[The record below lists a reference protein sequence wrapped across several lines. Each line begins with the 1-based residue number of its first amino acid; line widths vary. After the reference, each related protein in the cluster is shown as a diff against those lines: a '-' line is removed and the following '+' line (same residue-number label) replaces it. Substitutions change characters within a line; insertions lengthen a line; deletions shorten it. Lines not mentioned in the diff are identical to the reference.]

1 MLAAGVVVWTA
12 RAPLGAL
19 GVRRVDLPYDDAV
32 PASAPLSP
40 PRPPTDGDDWT
51 ALADQPLP
59 VGDAYA
65 WAVRPDCG
73 AVVVFTG
80 TARDHSDGRPGVSE
94 LAYEAYEEQAVPR
107 MRAVVAEM
115 RRRWALGRVAVVHR
129 VGDVPIS
136 QEAVLVVVSGA
147 HRAEA
152 FAAARF
158 GIDAVKASVPVW
170 KRERW
175 DGGEGWGLEAQHLVD
190 PASLGPVDAGSSEDA
205 LGRTGALS

>member
-1 MLAAGVVVWTA
+1 MPAG
-12 RAPLGAL
+12 
-19 GVRRVDLPYDDAV
+19 DLPYDDAV
-32 PASAPLSP
+32 PASGPLTP
-40 PRPPTDGDDWT
+40 PRPPEGQDSWT
-51 ALADQPLP
+51 ALAHGTLP

-107 MRAVVAEM
+107 MDQVVSEL
-115 RRRWALGRVAVVHR
+115 RDRWPTVGRVAIVHR
-129 VGDVPIS
+129 VGDVPIAE
-136 QEAVLVVVSGA
+136 EAVLVVVSA
-147 HRAEA
+147 PHRHEA

-175 DGGEGWGLEAQHLVD
+175 EGGEGWGLEAQHLVA
-190 PASLGPVDAGSSEDA
+190 PDAVSTDA
-205 LGRTGALS
+205 VPTDAVPTGAVTTGDHGRAVDPQAVGS

>member
-1 MLAAGVVVWTA
+1 MP
-12 RAPLGAL
+12 APGPPSPS
-19 GVRRVDLPYDDAV
+19 RLPQGRAV
-32 PASAPLSP
+32 PPQG
-40 PRPPTDGDDWT
+40 GDDWT
-51 ALADQPLP
+51 ALSDGALP

-80 TARDHSDGRPGVSE
+80 TARDHSTDRPGVSE

-107 MRAVVAEM
+107 LQQVVRELRDRWPAV
-115 RRRWALGRVAVVHR
+115 GRVALVHR
-129 VGDVPIS
+129 VGDVPIG
-136 QEAVLVVVSGA
+136 QEAVLVVVSA
-147 HRAEA
+147 PHREEA

-175 DGGEGWGLEAQHLVD
+175 EGGEGWGLEAQHLVD
-190 PASLGPVDAGSSEDA
+190 PAEVPAAPGPALDAGV
-205 LGRTGALS
+205 GRR

>member
-1 MLAAGVVVWTA
+1 MT
-12 RAPLGAL
+12 P
-19 GVRRVDLPYDDAV
+19 V

-51 ALADQPLP
+51 ALADRALP
-59 VGDAYA
+59 VGDAYG

-80 TARDHSDGRPGVSE
+80 TARDHSAGRPGVSE

-107 MRAVVAEM
+107 MQAVVDEM
-115 RRRWALGRVAVVHR
+115 RRRWDLGRVAIVHR
-129 VGDVPIS
+129 VGDVPIG
-136 QEAVLVVVSGA
+136 QEAVLVVVSAA
-147 HRAEA
+147 HRGEA

-158 GIDAVKASVPVW
+158 GIDAVKASVPIW
-170 KRERW
+170 KRELW

-190 PASLGPVDAGSSEDA
+190 PSEVAAADVAALDA
-205 LGRTGALS
+205 TGARA

>member
-1 MLAAGVVVWTA
+1 MPAG
-12 RAPLGAL
+12 
-19 GVRRVDLPYDDAV
+19 DLPYDDAV
-32 PASAPLSP
+32 PASGPLTP
-40 PRPPTDGDDWT
+40 PRPPEGQDSWT
-51 ALADQPLP
+51 ALADGALP
-59 VGDAYA
+59 VGDAYS

-107 MRAVVAEM
+107 MDQVVREL
-115 RRRWALGRVAVVHR
+115 RDRWPTVGRVAIVHR
-129 VGDVPIS
+129 VGDVPIG
-136 QEAVLVVVSGA
+136 QEAVLVVVSA
-147 HRAEA
+147 PHRQEA

-175 DGGEGWGLEAQHLVD
+175 EGGEGWGLEAQHLVAPDAVPTDAVTTGDHDRAVD
-190 PASLGPVDAGSSEDA
+190 PQAVGS
-205 LGRTGALS
+205 